1 MSSLQTSESPGGDVP
16 SPTAPKDLTA
26 HREGRGRAEL
36 VLEIG
41 RALLRLGAPAYRME
55 DAMQIV
61 ARRLGLEG
69 QFYCTPTAFIAALG
83 RGSRQRSFM
92 ARVEESEIHLGKMS
106 RIHDVIEALSRGI
119 MSPVAA
125 IREVREIM
133 EAPPLYPAV
142 VRLVA
147 PALFSAA
154 VAILFGGGVIELAV
168 ASLLGLITGA
178 LGLTMATT
186 PNLARL
192 FPALAGFVSAM
203 LAGIAVPL
211 LPDFSVYLALIAGL
225 IVLMP
230 GLSLTLA
237 TRELASGHLVAGS
250 SRMAGAMVS
259 LVIVGF
265 GVALGSQ
272 ISQLLFGIWPQAISQ
287 AIPAWTHWLALLSA
301 AIGFTV
307 LFNATPNKLGWI
319 LFTGILAVE
328 IGGRV
333 SDWLNPGLGALV
345 GALLVGLLGNL
356 YARFKNRPAVII
368 QVPGIMLMVPGS
380 LSFRGLR
387 SLLEQDVLGG
397 IQIGVTVALVA
408 AGLSTGLILASAL
421 LPPKRAL

>member
-1 MSSLQTSESPGGDVP
+1 MSDIQTREISA
-16 SPTAPKDLTA
+16 T
-26 HREGRGRAEL
+26 REGRGRAEL

-41 RALLRLGAPAYRME
+41 RALLRLGAPAYRLE
-55 DAMQIV
+55 DTMRLV

-92 ARVEESEIHLGKMS
+92 ARVDESEIHLGKMS
-106 RIHDVIEALSRGI
+106 RIHDVIESLSQGI
-119 MSPVAA
+119 LSPVAA
-125 IREVREIM
+125 IRRVREIM
-133 EAPPLYPAV
+133 DGSAEYPLLT
-142 VRLVA
+142 RLVA

-168 ASLLGLITGA
+168 ACFLGLVTGG
-178 LGLTMATT
+178 LGLLMSRSV
-186 PNLARL
+186 NLARL
-192 FPALAGFVSAM
+192 YPPVAGMLSAVLAGMALLV
-203 LAGIAVPL
+203 

-230 GLSLTLA
+230 GLGLTLA

-250 SRMAGAMVS
+250 SRMAGAIVA

-272 ISQLLFGIWPQAISQ
+272 ISQAVSGPWPQEISQ
-287 AIPAWTHWLALLSA
+287 AIPAWTSWLAILA
-301 AIGFTV
+301 AGIGFTV
-307 LFNATPNKLGWI
+307 LFNAPPNKLGWI
-319 LFTGILAVE
+319 ILGGIIAVE
-328 IGGRV
+328 AGGRV
-333 SDWLNPGLGALV
+333 SEWLNPGLGALV

-356 YARFKNRPAVII
+356 YARWRNRPAVII

-380 LSFRGLR
+380 LSFRGLS
-387 SLLEQDVLGG
+387 SLLEQDALGG
-397 IQIGVTVALVA
+397 VQIGFSVALVA

-421 LPPKRAL
+421 LPPQRAL

>member
-1 MSSLQTSESPGGDVP
+1 MTDVR
-16 SPTAPKDLTA
+16 DVTA

-55 DAMQIV
+55 DTMRLV
-61 ARRLGLEG
+61 ATRLGLEG

-106 RIHDVIEALSRGI
+106 QINDVIDGLARGI

-133 EAPPLYPAV
+133 EAPPLYGILTRV
-142 VRLVA
+142 IA

-154 VAILFGGGVIELAV
+154 IAILFGGGVIELAV
-168 ASLLGLITGA
+168 AFLLGLVTGT
-178 LGLTMATT
+178 LGLAMTPS

-192 FPALAGFVSAM
+192 YPAVAGFLTAM
-203 LAGIAVPL
+203 LGGLAAL
-211 LPDFSVYLALIAGL
+211 WLPPFSVYLALIAGL

-237 TRELASGHLVAGS
+237 TRELASGHLTAGS
-250 SRMAGAMVS
+250 SRMAGAVVS

-272 ISQLLFGIWPQAISQ
+272 ISQILFGDWPQTISQ

-319 LFTGILAVE
+319 LLTGILAVE

-356 YARFKNRPAVII
+356 YARYKNRPAVII

-387 SLLEQDVLGG
+387 SLMEQDVGGG
-397 IQIGVTVALVA
+397 IQLGVTVALVA

>member
-1 MSSLQTSESPGGDVP
+1 MTELERREISAT
-16 SPTAPKDLTA
+16 
-26 HREGRGRAEL
+26 REGRGRAEL

-41 RALLRLGAPAYRME
+41 RALLRLGAPAYRLE
-55 DAMQIV
+55 DTMRLV

-92 ARVEESEIHLGKMS
+92 ARVDESEIHLGKMS
-106 RIHDVIEALSRGI
+106 RIHDVIESLSQGI
-119 MSPVAA
+119 LSPVAA
-125 IREVREIM
+125 IRQVREIM
-133 EAPPLYPAV
+133 DSAVQYPLL
-142 VRLVA
+142 VRLIA

-168 ASLLGLITGA
+168 ACLLGMVTGG
-178 LGLTMATT
+178 LGLVMRRSV
-186 PNLARL
+186 NLARL
-192 FPALAGFVSAM
+192 YPPVAGMLSAVLAGMALLV
-203 LAGIAVPL
+203 

-230 GLSLTLA
+230 GLGLTLA

-250 SRMAGAMVS
+250 SRMAGAIVA
-259 LVIVGF
+259 LVVVGF

-272 ISQLLFGIWPQAISQ
+272 ISQVVSGPWPQEISQ
-287 AIPAWTHWLALLSA
+287 AIPAWTPWLAILA
-301 AIGFTV
+301 AGIGFTV

-319 LFTGILAVE
+319 LAGGIIAVE
-328 IGGRV
+328 VGGRV

-356 YARFKNRPAVII
+356 YARYRNRPAVII

-380 LSFRGLR
+380 LSFRGLS
-387 SLLEQDVLGG
+387 SLLEQDALGG
-397 IQIGVTVALVA
+397 VQIGFTVALVA

-421 LPPKRAL
+421 LPPQRAL

>member
-1 MSSLQTSESPGGDVP
+1 MTDVR
-16 SPTAPKDLTA
+16 DVTA

-55 DAMQIV
+55 DTMRLV
-61 ARRLGLEG
+61 ATRLGLEG

-106 RIHDVIEALSRGI
+106 RINDVIDGLARGI

-133 EAPPLYPAV
+133 EAPALYGV
-142 VRLVA
+142 LTRIVA

-154 VAILFGGGVIELAV
+154 IAILFGGGVIELAV
-168 ASLLGLITGA
+168 ALLLGLVTGT
-178 LGLTMATT
+178 LGLAMTPS
-186 PNLARL
+186 PNLSRL
-192 FPALAGFVSAM
+192 YPAVAGFLTAM
-203 LAGIAVPL
+203 LGGLAAL
-211 LPDFSVYLALIAGL
+211 WLPPFSVYLALIAGL

-237 TRELASGHLVAGS
+237 TRELASGHLTAGS
-250 SRMAGAMVS
+250 SRMAGAIVS

-272 ISQLLFGIWPQAISQ
+272 ISQLLFGAWPQTISQ
-287 AIPAWTHWLALLSA
+287 AIPAWTHWLALFSA

-307 LFNATPNKLGWI
+307 LFNAKPNKLGWI
-319 LFTGILAVE
+319 LLTGIMAVE

-333 SDWLNPGLGALV
+333 SEWLNPSLGALV

-356 YARFKNRPAVII
+356 YARYKNRPAVII

-387 SLLEQDVLGG
+387 SLMEQDVGGG
-397 IQIGVTVALVA
+397 IQISITVALVA

>member
-1 MSSLQTSESPGGDVP
+1 MSSTERPEIVS
-16 SPTAPKDLTA
+16 T
-26 HREGRGRAEL
+26 REGRGRAEL

-41 RALLRLGAPAYRME
+41 RALLRLGAPAYRLE
-55 DAMQIV
+55 DTMKVV
-61 ARRLGLEG
+61 AQRLGLQG

-92 ARVEESEIHLGKMS
+92 ARVDESEIHLAKLS

-133 EAPPLYPAV
+133 EAPAVYPLLI
-142 VRLVA
+142 RLLA
-147 PALFSAA
+147 PALFSASI
-154 VAILFGGGVIELAV
+154 AILFGGGVIELGV
-168 ASLLGLITGA
+168 AFLLGFFTGG
-178 LGLTMATT
+178 LGLLMSGSA
-186 PNLARL
+186 NLARL
-192 FPALAGFVSAM
+192 YPALAGFLSA
-203 LAGIAVPL
+203 LICGSAVFIWPE
-211 LPDFSVYLALIAGL
+211 FSVYLALIAGL

-230 GLSLTLA
+230 GLGLTLA

-250 SRMAGAMVS
+250 SRMAGAVVA

-272 ISQLLFGIWPQAISQ
+272 LSQLMTGPWPQEISL
-287 AIPAWTHWLALLSA
+287 ALPAWTHWLAILSA

-307 LFNATPNKLGWI
+307 LFNAEPGKLGWI
-319 LFTGILAVE
+319 MLAGILAVE
-328 IGGRV
+328 VGGRV

-356 YARFKNRPAVII
+356 YARYRNRPAVVI

-380 LSFRGLR
+380 LSFRGLS
-387 SLLEQDVLGG
+387 SLMEQDAMGG
-397 IQIGVTVALVA
+397 VQIGFTVALVA

-421 LPPKRAL
+421 LPPSRSL